1 MEVREESCGVMV
13 VVGEMSNV
21 LDVQGRWLSQ
31 GKSAMIII
39 VESREENF
47 RNCDRRLYHGDG
59 VRHNRMMDE
68 VVVT

>member
-1 MEVREESCGVMV
+1 MVEVREESCGVMV

-39 VESREENF
+39 VESRE
-47 RNCDRRLYHGDG
+47 
-59 VRHNRMMDE
+59 
-68 VVVT
+68 